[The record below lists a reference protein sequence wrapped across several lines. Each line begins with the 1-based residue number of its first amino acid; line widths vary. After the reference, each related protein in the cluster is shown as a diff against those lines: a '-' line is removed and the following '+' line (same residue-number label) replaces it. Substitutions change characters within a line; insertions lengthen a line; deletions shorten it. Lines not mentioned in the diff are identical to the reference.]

1 MKKEKLDSLYLPIYS
16 PSVGEVVAIVEQSG
30 LFNMNHAKLFETNWD
45 PYDDSGDHIVQDSLQ
60 SGLNVAK
67 SIRAVMEPLFA
78 SHFGGAALDEL
89 VREYARNVAKHLQR
103 EKTMYSVIVMSLQRR

>member
-1 MKKEKLDSLYLPIYS
+1 MPSISPFTAHRLMKLMQWSERASCS
-16 PSVGEVVAIVEQSG
+16 TSNS
-30 LFNMNHAKLFETNWD
+30 AKLFESNWD

-67 SIRAVMEPLFA
+67 SIRAVMEPLVA

-89 VREYARNVAKHLQR
+89 FREYTRNVAKHLQR
-103 EKTMYSVIVMSLQRR
+103 EKTMYSVIVLSLQRR